1 MSKIKRK
8 RQKNYD
14 KEKKKVKRSTIKRKW
29 GKEEECK
36 NTSERKHIRES
47 EREWKKL
54 KKKQRKQNEKESGKS
69 KNELKRQKK
78 SGIKNKEKKSKYHLQ
93 Q

>member
-54 KKKQRKQNEKESGKS
+54 KKNKGNKMKKKVGKARM
-69 KNELKRQKK
+69 N
-78 SGIKNKEKKSKYHLQ
+78 
-93 Q
+93 